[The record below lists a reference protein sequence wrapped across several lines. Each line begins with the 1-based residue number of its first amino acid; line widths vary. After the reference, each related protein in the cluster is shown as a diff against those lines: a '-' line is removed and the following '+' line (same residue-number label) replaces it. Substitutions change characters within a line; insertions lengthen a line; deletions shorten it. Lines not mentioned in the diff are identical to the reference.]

1 MFYILSFTWG
11 LPMTLIGLICA
22 AVMMLRGKKPTIY
35 KGCIHF
41 TSIYSLNLGIV
52 LFTSTGSKFLKDH
65 EYGHALQNCVYG
77 IFSPFLVTI
86 PSAIRFW
93 YRQIRYIDK
102 GKTPPTGY
110 YDIWFEAQATRWGN
124 ARQIKEKRKKGA

>member
-11 LPMTLIGLICA
+11 LPMTLIGLIVA

-41 TSIYSLNLGIV
+41 HSRYNLNLGIV
-52 LFTSTGSKFLKDH
+52 ILSEESDRYIMNH

-77 IFSPFLVTI
+77 IFSPFIVTI
-86 PSAIRFW
+86 PSAIRYW
-93 YRQIRYIDK
+93 YRELKYWRK
-102 GKTPPTGY
+102 GKYPPTGY
-110 YDIWFEAQATRWGN
+110 YDIWFEAQASRWGEN
-124 ARQIKEKRKKGA
+124 ADKTLL